1 MLLLTAIPLTA
12 QDEPL
17 ALALCGGKQLLHGN
31 VPRPA
36 QIASVRG
43 RALLQH
49 VESHNILRKT
59 PAVNL
64 SGVHSDKHTL
74 NLRHVRYMRPIV
86 VTLHLCRCV
95 GVPDVGEQDV
105 QVGEPVV
112 QRQGAHDADVD
123 RIVAL
128 EVAVPVVLRAG
139 DGLCMVCVSLAVCG
153 LPFRIQVDCKQSVSK
168 KDG

>member
-1 MLLLTAIPLTA
+1 M
-12 QDEPL
+12 
-17 ALALCGGKQLLHGN
+17 G
-31 VPRPA
+31 
-36 QIASVRG
+36 
-43 RALLQH
+43 
-49 VESHNILRKT
+49 KT

-64 SGVHSDKHTL
+64 SGVHSDRHII

-128 EVAVPVVLRAG
+128 EVAVPVVSRTG
-139 DGLCMVCVSLAVCG
+139 DGLCIICVS
-153 LPFRIQVDCKQSVSK
+153 
-168 KDG
+168 